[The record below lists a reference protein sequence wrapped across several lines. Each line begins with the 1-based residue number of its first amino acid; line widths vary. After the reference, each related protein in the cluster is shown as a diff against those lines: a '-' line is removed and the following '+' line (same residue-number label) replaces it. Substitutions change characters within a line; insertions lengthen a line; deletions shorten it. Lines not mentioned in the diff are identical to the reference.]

1 MIELPEHYQVFVAG
15 EVFIDGG
22 ILTRQADARADGVCV
37 FDDIKPGNLCPTRV
51 GVQERGQDAH
61 SGGFASAVGP
71 EEAKYGSFLGGQ
83 VKPGE
88 GAGLS
93 VIFLKSFGQNSRSV

>member
-22 ILTRQADARADGVCV
+22 ILTGQADARADGVGV

-51 GVQERGQDAH
+51 GFQERGQDAH
-61 SGGFASAVGP
+61 GGSLACAVWP
-71 EEAKYGSFLGGQ
+71 EEAKYGSFLGDQ
-83 VKPGE
+83 VKPGK

-93 VIFLKSFGQNSRSV
+93 VIFL